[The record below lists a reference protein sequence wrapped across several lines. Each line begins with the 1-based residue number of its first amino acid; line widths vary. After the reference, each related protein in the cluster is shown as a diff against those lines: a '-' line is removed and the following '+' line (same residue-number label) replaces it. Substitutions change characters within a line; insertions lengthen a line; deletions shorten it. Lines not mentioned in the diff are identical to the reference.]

1 MNRYFSD
8 QAFTTG
14 ATVTLSDTI
23 AHHALKVLRQTT
35 GDQFELVNA
44 AHRAFVATIT
54 AVAPLTG
61 SSGADVTRAVE
72 LPLEVTVV
80 CGVGKGDK
88 AEWIAQKATE
98 LGAAHILFYNGQ
110 WGTSKWAPDRRA
122 KKLAR
127 LQAIVLGAAEQSHR
141 NVVPTVGFLA
151 DLATLAPAG
160 AKLVAYEESAKAGEA
175 AGLVATL
182 AARPQALTGVFG
194 PEGGIS
200 PAELAELTANGF
212 VPAGLGPRILRT
224 ETAPLYLLSA
234 VSALSELQGVQ
245 LDE

>member
-1 MNRYFSD
+1 M
-8 QAFTTG
+8 
-14 ATVTLSDTI
+14 TLGDTI

-54 AVAPLTG
+54 AVAPLTV
-61 SSGADVTRAVE
+61 SIGADVTRAVE

-110 WGTSKWAPDRRA
+110 WGTSKWAPDRRG

-127 LQAIVLGAAEQSHR
+127 YRPSSWAPPSKATATSCRRWVFSLTLRRWRQPEQSWWR
-141 NVVPTVGFLA
+141 MKKVP
-151 DLATLAPAG
+151 
-160 AKLVAYEESAKAGEA
+160 KLV
-175 AGLVATL
+175 
-182 AARPQALTGVFG
+182 RPPGWWRHSR
-194 PEGGIS
+194 GGRRRNRRVRPRRRNQ
-200 PAELAELTANGF
+200 PAELAGLTANGF